1 MSSSSPSPSDTE
13 IRERRRA
20 KILAAKEARM
30 SRITGLLN
38 DSASKPSLEVDEAKL
53 QEIIAE
59 GKKHAVELAKEDYS
73 KTHIEHD
80 TSKDEKLSSPQIRQ
94 RQEAQVRAQI
104 QELRNPHHNEGA
116 ALSLFVITVSAVA
129 AAFLLHK
136 RVPASMHGCMN
147 VYGIDHDNEACRA
160 AVFAHAF
167 PLVPGCAVVALLP
180 ALSDLFKSRKPKA
193 LVVFSIFSRVLLF
206 AVLFLLSLQA
216 FIYYL

>member
-73 KTHIEHD
+73 KTHIEH
-80 TSKDEKLSSPQIRQ
+80 E
-94 RQEAQVRAQI
+94 
-104 QELRNPHHNEGA
+104 A
-116 ALSLFVITVSAVA
+116 ALSAQS
-129 AAFLLHK
+129 
-136 RVPASMHGCMN
+136 G
-147 VYGIDHDNEACRA
+147 
-160 AVFAHAF
+160 
-167 PLVPGCAVVALLP
+167 
-180 ALSDLFKSRKPKA
+180 
-193 LVVFSIFSRVLLF
+193 
-206 AVLFLLSLQA
+206 
-216 FIYYL
+216 